1 MRTAWLYGAAGEQL
15 REDHAG
21 AGVPARRR
29 SRWSTTKSA
38 SPPGAGIWRAD
49 YPLASSDARPGV
61 YHGTNSGQTSWF
73 GFTRRI
79 FELIGADPQRVLP
92 TTTDQFP
99 RPAPR
104 PAYSVLG
111 HDRWAQQGLPEM
123 RPWDEALAEAL
134 PLLTAA
140 MNTGTT
146 A

>member
-1 MRTAWLYGAAGEQL
+1 MLGDSTA
-15 REDHAG
+15 
-21 AGVPARRR
+21 
-29 SRWSTTKSA
+29 T
-38 SPPGAGIWRAD
+38 
-49 YPLASSDARPGV
+49 PGV
-61 YHGTNSGQTSWF
+61 YHGTNAGQTSWF

-111 HDRWAQQGLPEM
+111 HGRWAQQGLPPM

-134 PLLTAA
+134 PALVASEA
-140 MNTGTT
+140 GVRGH
-146 A
+146 